1 MSILARHAVI
11 GASTIGIALWL
22 YPLRQADGE
31 AAFLIPPALHDYG
44 MTVALTTPP
53 TAATPAGATA
63 SHRTA
68 LASLLA
74 VGGRLLSR
82 FIDLAALIVLA
93 RLLQPADFGLISIA
107 MSLILIVEAVMEL
120 PVSQVLLVERDITR
134 SMMDTAFTL
143 SVLRGVVLAALIG
156 GAAWPFAIIY
166 GDMRLMPLILA
177 LALAPAFRGISNPRL
192 ALYCRDLDFR
202 RTVAVEIVGKIVS
215 LAVSVGAAL
224 ATGSYWALALG
235 TILSPVT
242 ASLLS
247 FVLAPYMPSLTL
259 RDWRLF
265 RNFLGWLSG
274 AQLFSAFAWQMDRLV
289 LGRLAPTATVGRFTM
304 ADSLASIP
312 GQVLL
317 TPILGP
323 LSAGLVAVRD
333 DPERLRQAY
342 LKTFGA
348 VALLGFPIFTGTALL
363 AYPVVSLALGSK
375 WSTVAPIL
383 QWLALAGIPGLLW
396 TPLNALALALRRSTL
411 IFNRQLTDFLVK
423 VPLVI
428 AGGWFFLIPG
438 IAAARA
444 VAALVLAGMALRAAQ
459 QAIGLG
465 IGTQIKAIARPV
477 AACLVMAAAVYPA
490 AAWLP
495 ADLSRPWLVL
505 ALAGLGT
512 LGGLAYV
519 GAVLLFWQ
527 IGGRPVGGESM
538 VLAMVGKIARRGA
551 RSDAG
556 SDTTPLPMPT
566 LADARDQAFALA
578 AANPAASSVYRILD
592 ILMQANLVQPIDHP
606 QRQGERRPPH
616 IAFKCH
622 SCGRATPIRGQAAA
636 NVIGVAAHGTG
647 FQMAPQTIEIIG
659 HCSRCHKIS
668 QPSPAPYPMR
678 NP

>member
-1 MSILARHAVI
+1 MTTLP
-11 GASTIGIALWL
+11 ASVPSA
-22 YPLRQADGE
+22 P
-31 AAFLIPPALHDYG
+31 AA
-44 MTVALTTPP
+44 
-53 TAATPAGATA
+53 AAA

-68 LASLLA
+68 LASILA

-120 PVSQVLLVERDITR
+120 PVSQVLLVERTITR

-156 GAAWPFAIIY
+156 AAAWPFAVIY
-166 GDMRLMPLILA
+166 GDARLIPLILA
-177 LALAPAFRGISNPRL
+177 LALAPAFRGVGNPQL
-192 ALYCRDLDFR
+192 AVYCRNLDFR
-202 RTVAVEIVGKIVS
+202 RTVAVEIAGKIVS
-215 LAVSVGAAL
+215 LAVSIGVAL

-247 FVLAPYMPSLTL
+247 FALAPYMPSLTL

-304 ADSLASIP
+304 ADSLSSIP

-333 DPERLRQAY
+333 DPGRLRQAY

-363 AYPVVSLALGSK
+363 ARPVVSLALGSN
-375 WSTVAPIL
+375 WNSVAPIL

-428 AGGWFFLIPG
+428 AGAWFFLIPG

-444 VAALVLAGMALRAAQ
+444 IAALVLAGMALRAAQ

-465 IGTQIKAIARPV
+465 IGAQLKAIARPI
-477 AACLVMAAAVYPA
+477 AGCLVMAAAVYPV

-495 ADLSRPWLVL
+495 VDLSRPWLVV
-505 ALAGLGT
+505 ALAGLAA
-512 LGGLAYV
+512 LGGIAFA
-519 GAVLLFWQ
+519 GTVLLLWVAS
-527 IGGRPVGGESM
+527 GRPQGGESM
-538 VLAMVGKIARRGA
+538 VLAMIGKVTRRGRPRDEPA
-551 RSDAG
+551 DA
-556 SDTTPLPMPT
+556 PPRPAPT
-566 LADARDQAFALA
+566 FADARDQAFALA
-578 AANPAASSVYRILD
+578 AASAKSASDPAASSVYRILD
-592 ILMQANLVQPIDHP
+592 ILMQANLVQPADNPPLH
-606 QRQGERRPPH
+606 GEQHRARFV
-616 IAFKCH
+616 FKCQ
-622 SCGRATPIRGQAAA
+622 SCGRSTPVRGHAAA
-636 NVIGVAAHGTG
+636 NIIGVAAHGAG
-647 FQMAPQTIEIIG
+647 FHMARQTIEVAG
-659 HCSRCHKIS
+659 QCSHCHATS
-668 QPSPAPYPMR
+668 QPPAPSYPIR
-678 NP
+678 NKR